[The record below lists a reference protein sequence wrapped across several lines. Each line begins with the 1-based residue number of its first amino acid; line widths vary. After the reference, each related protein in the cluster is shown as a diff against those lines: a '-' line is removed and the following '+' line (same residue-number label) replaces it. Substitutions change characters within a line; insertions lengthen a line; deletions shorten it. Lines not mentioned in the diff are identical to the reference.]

1 MATKKFLDEVGTGYL
16 WGKIKDALDDKAAA
30 SRVTALEEKHASG
43 KTVAQEVSDGIAA
56 LSLASTYATK
66 SVVDTLV
73 GTDTGKSVRGIA
85 AEEIAAQLIA
95 DNPNADLDTLQ
106 EIAAWIQAHP
116 GDASTMNAAITALQN
131 KTLLGNQTTVTYV
144 AATGTFEAGTKY
156 YTDNTGATEVDTTS
170 FVAGETD
177 VSSYFVAQTSSA
189 QYATVKAYVEA
200 MMAEVQAASHSHS
213 NKSTLD
219 AITGTKTSNWDAA
232 YADKHTHANKSTLDG
247 IAAEDITAWNGAAT
261 NSHTHSNALV
271 LDAIDATKV
280 AAWDAAAAD
289 TYTAIT
295 TTEIDNIINPPSGG
309 GE

>member
-106 EIAAWIQAHP
+106 EIAAWIQSHP
-116 GDASTMNAAITALQN
+116 GDAATMNAAISALQS
-131 KTLLGNQTTVTYV
+131 KVTLGTHSVTEYV
-144 AATGTFEAGTKY
+144 AATGTY
-156 YTDNTGATEVDTTS
+156 
-170 FVAGETD
+170 
-177 VSSYFVAQTSSA
+177 
-189 QYATVKAYVEA
+189 
-200 MMAEVQAASHSHS
+200 
-213 NKSTLD
+213 
-219 AITGTKTSNWDAA
+219 
-232 YADKHTHANKSTLDG
+232 
-247 IAAEDITAWNGAAT
+247 
-261 NSHTHSNALV
+261 
-271 LDAIDATKV
+271 
-280 AAWDAAAAD
+280 
-289 TYTAIT
+289 
-295 TTEIDNIINPPSGG
+295 
-309 GE
+309 